1 MSHRSK
7 SAWRLLVHVSF
18 LILFPRA
25 DIAAVNHRAEL
36 NAERRCLCMAPK
48 KKKIILLQ
56 TYLPRLDL
64 TEKGILDTDRGQWV
78 FEIDAL

>member
-1 MSHRSK
+1 MQND
-7 SAWRLLVHVSF
+7 VVSVW
-18 LILFPRA
+18 PQ
-25 DIAAVNHRAEL
+25 
-36 NAERRCLCMAPK
+36 

-78 FEIDAL
+78 VEIDAL